1 MTRWRG
7 AAATGA
13 LTLLAAIQAA
23 PAAAQDSAAVT
34 PLAIVGTARIAWSR
48 WPDFGRY
55 VDVIGR
61 LYAGRDA
68 PLWLDGGRLRPAARG
83 AIGELIAASSHGLDA
98 RDYDAFVLDSI
109 GRDGDR
115 AALAPGDRVRFDV
128 LLSVA
133 LVRYLDDLRGGRV
146 HPRPL
151 SRVPVER
158 VDIVPAVLAAIE
170 GDSVAR
176 LVAASA
182 PQLAQ
187 YRNLQRI
194 LYRYRQLAADSL
206 LSTIPIGPAV
216 RPGQPYGGLAALA
229 HRLLAVA
236 DLSID
241 SFPAEGQATY
251 DGPVVEAV
259 RRFQLRHGLET
270 DGVLGR
276 ATVEAINTPF
286 SHRVREI
293 ELALERLRWLPPLGH
308 QPFVVVNIPQFA
320 LFAFDSTGGTG
331 APTLEMRV
339 IVGKALDTRTPVM
352 LEQMRYIEFR
362 PYWNVPRSILVKE
375 VVPAL
380 RRNPKY
386 LQNNNMEMVGPRDRP
401 AGDLPGPAELARL
414 LRGALRVRQ
423 RPGPDNSLGLA
434 KFVFP
439 NAQNIYLHGT
449 PNTQLFARSRRDF
462 SHGCIRVE
470 TAPALAAWLLRDQ
483 AEWTPDRIRQAMDAP
498 TGSRVLLSEPVP
510 VIIFYTTAVVRPDGS
525 AWFYA
530 DIYGHDREL
539 DEALRTGPT
548 PP

>member
-1 MTRWRG
+1 MSRWWG
-7 AAATGA
+7 TAAAGA
-13 LTLLAAIQAA
+13 LALVTSLGT
-23 PAAAQDSAAVT
+23 PAAAQDSVATT
-34 PLAIVGTARIAWSR
+34 PQAIVGTARIAWSR

-55 VDVIGR
+55 VDVVGR

-68 PLWLDGGRLRPAARG
+68 PIWLEGGRLSPAAHG

-98 RDYDAFVLDSI
+98 RDYDGFTLDSI
-109 GRDGDR
+109 AR
-115 AALAPGDRVRFDV
+115 AAESASLAPADRVRFDV

-133 LVRYLDDLRGGRV
+133 LVRYLDDLRSGRA

-158 VDIVPAVLAAIE
+158 VDMAPGVLAAIE
-170 GDSVAR
+170 GDSVGK

-206 LSTIPIGPAV
+206 LSTVPAGPTV
-216 RPGQPYGGLAALA
+216 RPGQPYPGLVPLA
-229 HRLLAVA
+229 HRLLAVG
-236 DLSID
+236 DLAVD
-241 SFPAEGQATY
+241 SFPADGQTKY
-251 DGPVVEAV
+251 DGPVVGAL
-259 RRFQLRHGLET
+259 RRFQLRHGLEP

-276 ATVEAINTPF
+276 ATLEAVNTPF

-386 LQNNNMEMVGPRDRP
+386 LQDNNMEMVGSRDRP
-401 AGDLPGPAELARL
+401 AGDQAGPVEIGRL
-414 LRGALRVRQ
+414 LNGELRVRQ
-423 RPGPDNSLGLA
+423 RPGLDNSLGLA

-470 TAPALAAWLLRDQ
+470 APPTLAAWLLRDQ
-483 AEWTPDRIRQAMDAP
+483 VDWDPGRIQEAMDAP

>member
-1 MTRWRG
+1 MSGRRRP
-7 AAATGA
+7 AALGV
-13 LTLLAAIQAA
+13 LSLLAGLGA
-23 PAAAQDSAAVT
+23 PAAAQGSLPLT
-34 PLAIVGTARIAWSR
+34 PRAIVATARIAWSR

-55 VDVIGR
+55 VDVVGR
-61 LYAGRDA
+61 LYAERDA
-68 PLWLDGGRLRPAARG
+68 PIWLDGDHVRPAAHG
-83 AIGELIAASSHGLDA
+83 AIGELIAASNQGLDP
-98 RDYDAFVLDSI
+98 RDYDGYTLDSI
-109 GRDGDR
+109 ARAGD
-115 AALAPGDRVRFDV
+115 AATLAPVDRVRFDV

-133 LVRYLDDLRGGRV
+133 LVRYLDDLRGGRT
-146 HPRPL
+146 HPPPL
-151 SRVPVER
+151 SRMPVER
-158 VDIVPAVLAAIE
+158 ADIAPGVLAAIR
-170 GDSVAR
+170 GDSVGK
-176 LVAASA
+176 LVTASA

-187 YRNLQRI
+187 YRNLQR
-194 LYRYRQLAADSL
+194 LLFRYRQLAADSL
-206 LSTIPIGPAV
+206 LRPVPGGPTV
-216 RPGQPYGGLAALA
+216 RPGQPFPGLAALA
-229 HRLLAVA
+229 HRLLAVG
-236 DLSID
+236 DLVVD
-241 SFPAEGQATY
+241 SFPAEGQTTY
-251 DGPVVEAV
+251 DGRVERAV
-259 RRFQLRHGLET
+259 RRFQLRHGLEP
-270 DGVLGR
+270 DGVLGP
-276 ATVEAINTPF
+276 ATLEAVNTPF

-308 QPFVVVNIPQFA
+308 QQFVVVNIPQFA

-352 LEQMRYIEFR
+352 FDQMRYIEFR

-375 VVPAL
+375 VIPAL

-386 LQNNNMEMVGPRDRP
+386 LQDNDMEMVGSRDRP
-401 AGDLPGPAELARL
+401 AGDRPGPIEIGRL
-414 LRGALRVRQ
+414 LKGELRVRQ

-439 NAQNIYLHGT
+439 NDQSIYLHGT

-470 TAPALAAWLLRDQ
+470 APAALAAWLLRDQ
-483 AEWTPDRIRQAMDAP
+483 AEWNRDRIRQAMDAP
-498 TGSRVLLSEPVP
+498 TVSRVLLSDPVP

-530 DIYGHDREL
+530 DIYGHDRQL